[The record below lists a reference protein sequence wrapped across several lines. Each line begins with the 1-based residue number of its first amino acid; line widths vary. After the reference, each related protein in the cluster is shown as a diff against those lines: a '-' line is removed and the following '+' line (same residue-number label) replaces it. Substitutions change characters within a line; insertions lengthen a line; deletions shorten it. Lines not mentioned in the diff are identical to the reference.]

1 MSDEDTRTDDLDEKV
16 KGIIYI
22 SGPMTGLPDYN
33 YPLFH
38 GVAAALRRRSFA
50 VINPAEFF
58 GGKADRTRN
67 EYMRESILR
76 LMEAD
81 GVVLLPGWEKSQGA
95 LLEVAIAK
103 ELDIPINIVKTPE
116 ETPDTLF

>member
-1 MSDEDTRTDDLDEKV
+1 MSKQRDSDDELDNKV
-16 KGIIYI
+16 IAIVYI

-33 YPLFH
+33 YPMFH
-38 GVAAALRRRSFA
+38 GVAEALRRRNFA

-76 LMEAD
+76 LLEAD
-81 GVVLLPGWEKSQGA
+81 AMVLLPGWEKSAGA
-95 LLEVAIAK
+95 RLEVAICQ
-103 ELDIPINIVKTPE
+103 ELNIPINLVKTSE
-116 ETPDTLF
+116 ETPQTLF

>member
-1 MSDEDTRTDDLDEKV
+1 MDELDKKI

-33 YPLFH
+33 YPLFNAT
-38 GVAAALRRRSFA
+38 AAALRKRGYA

-58 GGKADRTRN
+58 GGKADRTRE

-81 GVVLLPGWEKSQGA
+81 GLMLLPEWHKSPGA
-95 LLEVAIAK
+95 VLEVAIARELEMSLYTLDNSK
-103 ELDIPINIVKTPE
+103 ETPE
-116 ETPDTLF
+116 TLF